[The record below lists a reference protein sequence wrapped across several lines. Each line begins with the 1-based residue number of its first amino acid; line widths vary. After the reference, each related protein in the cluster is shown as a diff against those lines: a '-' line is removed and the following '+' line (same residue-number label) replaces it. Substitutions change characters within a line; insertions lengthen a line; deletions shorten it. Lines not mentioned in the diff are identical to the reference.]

1 MRRVEVSAPDID
13 ETDIDHV
20 VTVLRSGQLSIGPY
34 LTKFE
39 DRMANYVGT
48 RHAIGVSNGT
58 AGLHLCICAA
68 GLRRGDEVITT
79 PFSFVA
85 SANCILYEH
94 GTPIF
99 ADIDED
105 TMNIDPSAAAAA
117 VTSRSRAILPVHI
130 FGQPSPLDE
139 LEAICRKSDLL
150 LIEDACEAL
159 GAEYQGKKV
168 GSLGKAAVFSFYPS
182 KPITT
187 GEGGVITTDDDLW
200 AKKLRSLRNQG
211 RDEMGSSLTHQ
222 RLGFNYRL
230 DEMSAAL
237 GFSQLSR
244 IDDVLMRREKVAEI
258 YAALLGNVPGVR
270 VLAPSGNTWRR
281 SWFVFLVRL
290 DESIAQD
297 RMVEELKSRGIGT
310 RTYFTPIHLQHYF
323 KERFDYRGGE
333 FPVAERVARTTL
345 ALPFHSRMA
354 EADIEYVVSCLDAA
368 VDASSQKPGR
378 YEKIKSGA
386 A

>member
-13 ETDIDHV
+13 ETDVDHV
-20 VTVLRSGQLSIGPY
+20 VKVLRSGQLSIGPY

-94 GTPIF
+94 GIPIF

-105 TMNIDPSAAAAA
+105 TMNIDPGAAAAA
-117 VTSRSRAILPVHI
+117 VTSRSRAILPVHV

-168 GSLGKAAVFSFYPS
+168 GSFGRAAVFSFYPN
-182 KPITT
+182 KPITM
-187 GEGGVITTDDDLW
+187 GEGGVGTTDDDLW
-200 AKKLRSLRNQG
+200 AKKLRSLRNQS
-211 RDEMGSSLTHQ
+211 RDEMGTWLTHQ

-244 IDDVLMRREKVAEI
+244 IEDVLMRRDKVAEI
-258 YAALLGNVPGVR
+258 YAALLGDVPGVR
-270 VLAPSGNTWRR
+270 VLAPSGSRWRR

-297 RMVEELKSRGIGT
+297 RMVEELKSRGVAT

-323 KERFDYRGGE
+323 KERFGYRGGE
-333 FPVAERVARTTL
+333 FPVAERVAKTTL

-354 EADIEYVVSCLDAA
+354 EADIEYVVGCVNAA
-368 VDASSQKPGR
+368 VEASSRKPGH
-378 YEKIKSGA
+378 YGKTKSGA